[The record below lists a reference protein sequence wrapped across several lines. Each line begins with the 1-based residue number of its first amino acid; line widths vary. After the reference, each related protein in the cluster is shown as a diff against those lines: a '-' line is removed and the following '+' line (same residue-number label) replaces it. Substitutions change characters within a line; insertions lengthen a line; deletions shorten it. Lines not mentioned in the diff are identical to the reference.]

1 MYFLLF
7 LATITIVY
15 IASFKDNFT
24 AEHIQKTA
32 PVIAA
37 VSVLF
42 FISECPGFFN
52 LLIDCQQ

>member
-42 FISECPGFFN
+42 FILAVIVSALGR
-52 LLIDCQQ
+52 